1 MNHNTEIWSL
11 TSVFWFS
18 QFLKICKVCK
28 RQRKERVREVGGS
41 LVSCDENNDDGMEVE
56 VEERRNKVTYNYNV
70 FCLIRGGWFLLEGRK

>member
-1 MNHNTEIWSL
+1 MFFGFHNSWKSAKF
-11 TSVFWFS
+11 V
-18 QFLKICKVCK
+18 KDK
-28 RQRKERVREVGGS
+28 RKERVREVGGS